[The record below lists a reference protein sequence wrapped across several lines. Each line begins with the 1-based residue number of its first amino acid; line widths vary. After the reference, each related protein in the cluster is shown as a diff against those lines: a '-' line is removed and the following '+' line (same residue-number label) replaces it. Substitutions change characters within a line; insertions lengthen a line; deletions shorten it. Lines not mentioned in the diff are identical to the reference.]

1 MAMPHPH
8 DESAPIWRPSTQ
20 EGAPS
25 LDAAILE
32 AAKASDAEVA
42 RLVAHLTG
50 AGRFYEAARV
60 LEVVAQGHLGLALEG
75 HELTGHHSP
84 NFGNFHR
91 RIQALMRAGA
101 LYLEGGRRRTAQAAF
116 LRAQLFVEEALR
128 QAAGPPAHDARA
140 LVCLG
145 LGFEL
150 AGHCCVAVG
159 EREGLDYYAAAL
171 RYWGQAARMKPEA
184 LLAWND
190 HPVTATVIRCL
201 EPALALRAPT
211 ATPQHWPSELFAS
224 DYVTRIDHARRLL
237 A

>member
-1 MAMPHPH
+1 MAMHKPNP
-8 DESAPIWRPSTQ
+8 DDAPLWRPALP
-20 EGAPS
+20 EGGPN
-25 LDAAILE
+25 LDAAILL

-60 LEVVAQGHLGLALEG
+60 LEVVAQEHLGLSLQG
-75 HELTGHHSP
+75 DELTGHGAPH
-84 NFGNFHR
+84 FGSFHR

-101 LYLEGGRRRTAQAAF
+101 LYLEGGRRRTAIAAF
-116 LRAQLFVEEALR
+116 TRAQLFVEEALR
-128 QAAGPPAHDARA
+128 QASGLNPQDPRGLA
-140 LVCLG
+140 CMG

-150 AGHCCVAVG
+150 AAHCCVAVG

-171 RYWGQAARMKPEA
+171 RYWGQAARLKPEA
-184 LLAWND
+184 LLTWAD

-201 EPALALRAPT
+201 EPALAVRAP
-211 ATPQHWPSELFAS
+211 APEAWPSELFAS